1 MSWSGNPD
9 SRACRVAQ
17 DQAEA
22 AERVL
27 AVAVLRALAA
37 EGAHAGAASAL
48 LDASSVWAAYR
59 GQRHDLFLPA
69 GASARVRHPRGPQ
82 PALVWASSRLF
93 ERLP

>member
-1 MSWSGNPD
+1 MTRYPD
-9 SRACRVAQ
+9 SRACRAAQ

-37 EGAHAGAASAL
+37 DGAHAGAVAAL
-48 LDASSVWAAYR
+48 LDASAVWAAYR

-69 GASARVRHPRGPQ
+69 GASARVSRSPHMRHPTSA
-82 PALVWASSRLF
+82 PAHLWSPLRVH
-93 ERLP
+93 